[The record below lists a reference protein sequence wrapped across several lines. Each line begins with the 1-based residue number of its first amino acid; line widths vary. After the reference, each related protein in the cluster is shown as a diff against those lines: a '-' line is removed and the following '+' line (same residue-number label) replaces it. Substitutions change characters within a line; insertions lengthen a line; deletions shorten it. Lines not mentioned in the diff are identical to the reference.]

1 MSQYQWVI
9 LLVVLVHILLCNCED
24 WGVYHDTA
32 EAEHTDELND
42 GKILEDVLISIGE
55 WKDRQQKKIL
65 HHLFHS
71 RQKRDEERV
80 CYGDLGCFRDEGPF
94 NYLDMLPSPPEEIG
108 TMFYLYTMKN
118 KELPQILEYNNI
130 TSVTTSH
137 FNASSPTKVII
148 HGFGSSCDK
157 IWPREM
163 RLSFLAVEDCN
174 VICVDWAAGAV
185 DPNYV
190 RAAVN
195 TRLVGK
201 QVALLIDS
209 INKEGITINNNT
221 HLVGFSLGAH
231 VSGFV
236 GKELKHLSNK
246 NLSRITGLDPAGP
259 LFEGYSPKVRL
270 DKSDADYV
278 DVIHSN
284 GDSLI
289 IGGLG
294 AWEPI
299 GHVDFYPNGGRAQ
312 RGCQNLLIGGLYDFI
327 YCRNLNFQFLSL

>member
-1 MSQYQWVI
+1 MLDY
-9 LLVVLVHILLCNCED
+9 
-24 WGVYHDTA
+24 
-32 EAEHTDELND
+32 LN
-42 GKILEDVLISIGE
+42 VTS
-55 WKDRQQKKIL
+55 
-65 HHLFHS
+65 
-71 RQKRDEERV
+71 
-80 CYGDLGCFRDEGPF
+80 
-94 NYLDMLPSPPEEIG
+94 
-108 TMFYLYTMKN
+108 
-118 KELPQILEYNNI
+118 I
-130 TSVTTSH
+130 TSSH
-137 FNASSPTKVII
+137 FNVSNPTKIII
-148 HGFGSSCDK
+148 HGFGSSCTK

-163 RLSFLAVEDCN
+163 RLSFLQVENVN

-201 QVALLIDS
+201 QVGGDNSLIS
-209 INKEGITINNNT
+209 SAHCRPPLSLFQVAAMIKGLSSESGQSINNNT

-236 GKELKHLSNK
+236 GKELT

-259 LFEGYSPKVRL
+259 LFEGYSANVRL
-270 DKSDADYV
+270 DKTDADYV

-299 GHVDFYPNGGRAQ
+299 GHVDFYPNGGKAQ
-312 RGCQNLLIGGLYDFI
+312 RGCQNLLIGGLYDFV
-327 YCRNLNFQFLSL
+327 YCE